1 MELIRPTRVDN
12 AGSATRPRQTLAEK
26 VFTIISHYTLPKGM
40 STMSDTLIKRS
51 VLLRMFLI
59 GGLTVALLIP
69 SLLIIGLVDER
80 ETTRDN
86 VVSEVSSKWGNA
98 QTIAGPI
105 LTVPY
110 RVASHTT
117 NNRIIYTT
125 ELAHFLPESLA
136 VSATIQP
143 EVRHRGMYEVVL
155 YSSHIQVAGSFAAP
169 AFGQLGIPAEDILW
183 EKAFLTLGISDLKG
197 VKEGISIRFDDQTLI
212 ADPGVNADG
221 VLTTGINVHPKLRQ
235 STKTHAFSATLDL
248 NGSGQL
254 MLVPVGKETRVSIAS
269 PWGNPSFIG
278 NTLPVRRVINEGSFT
293 ADWRVLHLN
302 RNFPQ
307 QWTGKQYDISE
318 ASFGVRL
325 LLPVDEYQKT
335 TRAAKYAIM
344 FIVFTFLAF
353 FLTEILNRKVIHP
366 IQYALIGFALLLF
379 YVLLLSISEQM
390 AFNHAYGISSAG
402 IVLLV
407 GGYTRSVLSS
417 NIAALAITGIMI
429 VLYGFMYVL
438 LQLEDYALLL
448 GSIGLFL
455 ILALVMYLTRKI
467 DWFGIGAREESV

>member
-1 MELIRPTRVDN
+1 
-12 AGSATRPRQTLAEK
+12 
-26 VFTIISHYTLPKGM
+26 
-40 STMSDTLIKRS
+40 MSDTLIKRS

-69 SLLIIGLVDER
+69 SLLITGLVDER
-80 ETTRDN
+80 ETTRDSA
-86 VVSEVSSKWGNA
+86 VSEVSDKWGNA

-105 LTVPY
+105 LTVVY
-110 RVASHTT
+110 RVPS
-117 NNRIIYTT
+117 YTT
-125 ELAHFLPESLA
+125 KERIVYTTGLAHFLPESLV

-155 YSSHIQVAGSFAAP
+155 YSSRIQFRGTFAAP
-169 AFGQLGIPAEDILW
+169 AFAQLGIPAEDILW
-183 EKAFLTLGISDLKG
+183 DKAFLTLGISDLKG
-197 VKEGISIRFDDQTLI
+197 VKEGISIQFDDQTLV
-212 ADPGVNADG
+212 ADPGVNADE
-221 VLTTGINVHPKLRQ
+221 VLTTGINVHPKV
-235 STKTHAFSATLDL
+235 SPSAKAYAFSASLDL

-254 MLVPVGKETRVSIAS
+254 MFVPVGKETRVTVAS

-278 NTLPVRRVINEGSFT
+278 NTLPVRRVVSEGTFA
-293 ADWRVLHLN
+293 ADWKVLHLN

-307 QWTGKQYDISE
+307 QWAGKQFDISQ
-318 ASFGVRL
+318 ASFGVKL

-353 FLTEILNRKVIHP
+353 FLTEILNKKVIHP

-390 AFNHAYGISSAG
+390 AFNYAYVISSAG
-402 IVLLV
+402 IILLV
-407 GGYTRSVLSS
+407 GGYTRSVLTS
-417 NIAALAITGIMI
+417 NVAALAIAGIMI
-429 VLYGFMYVL
+429 LLYGFMYVL

-448 GSIGLFL
+448 GSVGLFL
-455 ILALVMYLTRKI
+455 ILALVMYLTRRI
-467 DWFGIGAREESV
+467 DWFAIGAKQEGV

>member
-1 MELIRPTRVDN
+1 
-12 AGSATRPRQTLAEK
+12 
-26 VFTIISHYTLPKGM
+26 
-40 STMSDTLIKRS
+40 MSDTLIKRS

-80 ETTRDN
+80 ETTRDSA
-86 VVSEVSSKWGNA
+86 VSEVSDKWGNA

-105 LTVPY
+105 LTVVY
-110 RVASHTT
+110 RVPS
-117 NNRIIYTT
+117 YTT
-125 ELAHFLPESLA
+125 KERIVYTTGLAHFLPESLV

-155 YSSHIQVAGSFAAP
+155 YSSRIQFRGTFAAP
-169 AFGQLGIPAEDILW
+169 AFAQLGIPAEDILW
-183 EKAFLTLGISDLKG
+183 DKAFLTLGISDLKG
-197 VKEGISIRFDDQTLI
+197 VKEGISIQFDDQTLV
-212 ADPGVNADG
+212 ADPGVNADE
-221 VLTTGINVHPKLRQ
+221 VLTTGINVHPKV
-235 STKTHAFSATLDL
+235 SPSAKAYAFSASLDL

-254 MLVPVGKETRVSIAS
+254 MFVPVGKETRVTVAS

-278 NTLPVRRVINEGSFT
+278 NTLPVRRVVSEGTFA
-293 ADWRVLHLN
+293 ADWKVLHLN

-307 QWTGKQYDISE
+307 QWAGKQFDISQ
-318 ASFGVRL
+318 ASFGVKL

-353 FLTEILNRKVIHP
+353 FLTEILNKKVIHP

-390 AFNHAYGISSAG
+390 AFNYAYVISSAG
-402 IVLLV
+402 IILLV
-407 GGYTRSVLSS
+407 GGYTRSVLTS
-417 NIAALAITGIMI
+417 NVAALAIAGIMI
-429 VLYGFMYVL
+429 LLYGFMYVL

-448 GSIGLFL
+448 GSVGLFL
-455 ILALVMYLTRKI
+455 ILALVMYLTRRI
-467 DWFGIGAREESV
+467 DWFAIGAKQEGV